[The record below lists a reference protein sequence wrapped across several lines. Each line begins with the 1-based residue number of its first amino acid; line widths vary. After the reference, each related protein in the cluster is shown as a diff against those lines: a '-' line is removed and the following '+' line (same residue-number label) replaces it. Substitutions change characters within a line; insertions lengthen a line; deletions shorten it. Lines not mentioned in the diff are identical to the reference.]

1 MERNK
6 LLSYINY
13 FMKSLNLFIIV
24 CISLIM
30 ARTTYLISNSNNARE
45 FLEQIPALPGKPEN
59 TVIISIS
66 TYIILWLVMEFKE
79 KIYDRKLCTMIFFY
93 CIEFFFCSLL
103 LIKLNMSYNGIPLV
117 LITASYT
124 HPRAQI

>member
-45 FLEQIPALPGKPEN
+45 FLEQIPALPGKPKN

-66 TYIILWLVMEFKE
+66 TYIIL
-79 KIYDRKLCTMIFFY
+79 
-93 CIEFFFCSLL
+93 
-103 LIKLNMSYNGIPLV
+103 
-117 LITASYT
+117 
-124 HPRAQI
+124 